1 MIDILGI
8 GKAVTDVIDSVAD
21 KIIPDAADREK
32 FKLEARR
39 INLDETME
47 PLKLQLS
54 AIIEEAKSADK
65 WTSRARPAFLYVC
78 YLLILSSIPMGIL
91 YAFSPNTAGLIVQG
105 FQSWLNAIPKEII
118 TLMGVG
124 YLGYTG
130 ARSWDKSKNGK

>member
-1 MIDILGI
+1 MDILGI
-8 GKAVTDVIDSVAD
+8 GKAITDVIDSVAD
-21 KIIPDAADREK
+21 KIIPDAAQREQ
-32 FKLEARR
+32 FKLDARR
-39 INLDETME
+39 INLEEIME
-47 PLKLQLS
+47 PLKIQMS
-54 AIIEEAKSADK
+54 AILAEAQSQDK
-65 WTSRARPAFLYVC
+65 WTSRARPMFLYTC
-78 YLLILSSIPMGIL
+78 YILILASIPMGIL

>member
-1 MIDILGI
+1 MDILGI
-8 GKAVTDVIDSVAD
+8 GETISKVLDGVIDKV
-21 KIIPDAADREK
+21 IPDAADREK

-65 WTSRARPAFLYVC
+65 WTSRARPMFLYTC
-78 YLLILSSIPMGIL
+78 YLLILSSIPMGVL
-91 YAFSPNTAGLIVQG
+91 YAFSPNTANLIVLG
-105 FQSWLNAIPKEII
+105 FQAWLNAIPKEII